1 MKNGIKKLVS
11 LILVLVF
18 SCTMLFGMTACELFN
33 GDTTELNDQIGTL
46 TKQLDDVNAKL
57 LALEA
62 EKALL
67 DSELSD
73 LEAEKESLESEL
85 SDLEAEKESLESE
98 LSDLEAETNEQI
110 SNLNKEKEE
119 LEASEEALRNCLAG
133 IHTFSG
139 ATCTTCGFNRG
150 YTRDGDYI
158 YLGEFPQTL
167 KADDVTITSETD
179 SRGYYLGSDGNYY
192 AAVTADPY
200 VDGMAADPISKS
212 TFTTGASVVDG
223 EVYYFKVEPI
233 RWRIITEENGE
244 ALLLCDSIIASL
256 QYQTDYQFES
266 SAGGYCTTSNGAP
279 SGTYAN
285 NYMYSNVRIWL
296 NETFYE
302 TAFNKIQ
309 QGIVLTTDLDN
320 SAESASPHGIPGN
333 NKCVCENT
341 SDKVF
346 LISMCEATNEAYG
359 FASYTTNDTERRL
372 MTSDY
377 SRAIGAYM
385 DTSADYNGNGWWWTR
400 SPYDTND
407 RFTTNAYL
415 ITEAGR
421 AFFPYDVGSNAGGVV
436 PALIIKLNP

>member
-1 MKNGIKKLVS
+1 MKNRMKKLVS
-11 LILVLVF
+11 LILMLVF
-18 SCTMLFGMTACELFN
+18 SCTMLFGMTACQFSN
-33 GDTTELNDQIGTL
+33 GDTAELNDQIETL
-46 TKQLDDVNAKL
+46 TKQLDDVNTKM

-67 DSELSD
+67 
-73 LEAEKESLESEL
+73 ESEL
-85 SDLEAEKESLESE
+85 SDLET
-98 LSDLEAETNEQI
+98 ETNAQI
-110 SNLNKEKEE
+110 SNLTKEKEE
-119 LEASEEALRNCLAG
+119 LKAKADALSNCLVG
-133 IHTFSG
+133 KHTFSG
-139 ATCTTCGFNRG
+139 AICTICGYDRG

-167 KADDVTITSETD
+167 KADDVTITDTID
-179 SRGYYLGSDGNYY
+179 ARGYYLGSDGNYY

-200 VDGMAADPISKS
+200 VDGMAADPTSKS
-212 TFTTGASVVDG
+212 TFSTGASVVEG
-223 EVYYFKVEPI
+223 TLYYFKVEPI

-256 QYQTDYQFES
+256 HFQTAYEYES

-309 QGIVLTTDLDN
+309 QGVVLTTEVDN
-320 SAESASPHGIPGN
+320 SEESASPYGFPRN

-341 SDKVF
+341 SDKIF
-346 LISMCEATNEAYG
+346 LLSMFEATNEANG
-359 FASYTTNDTERRL
+359 FASYFTSDVARQM

-377 SRAIGAYM
+377 SRATGAYM
-385 DTSADYNGNGWWWTR
+385 DTTEDYNGNGWWWTR
-400 SPYDTND
+400 SPYDSND
-407 RFTTNAYL
+407 RYTTKAYM
-415 ITEAGR
+415 IFETGISS
-421 AFFPYDVGSNAGGVV
+421 PDDVASSAGGVV
-436 PALIIKLNP
+436 PALRIQLNP

>member
-1 MKNGIKKLVS
+1 MKNRMKKLVS
-11 LILVLVF
+11 LILMLVF
-18 SCTMLFGMTACELFN
+18 SCTMLFGMTACQFSN
-33 GDTTELNDQIGTL
+33 GDTAELNDQIETL
-46 TKQLDDVNAKL
+46 TKQLDDVNTKM

-67 DSELSD
+67 
-73 LEAEKESLESEL
+73 ESEL
-85 SDLEAEKESLESE
+85 SDLET
-98 LSDLEAETNEQI
+98 ETNAQI

-119 LEASEEALRNCLAG
+119 LKAMADALSNCLVG
-133 IHTFSG
+133 KHTFSG
-139 ATCTTCGFNRG
+139 AICTICGYDRG

-158 YLGEFPQTL
+158 YFGEFPQTL
-167 KADDVTITSETD
+167 KADDVTITDTID
-179 SRGYYLGSDGNYY
+179 ARGYYLGSDGNYY

-200 VDGMAADPISKS
+200 VDGMAADPTSKS
-212 TFTTGASVVDG
+212 TFSTGASVVEG
-223 EVYYFKVEPI
+223 TVYYFKVEPI

-256 QYQTDYQFES
+256 HYQTAYEYES

-309 QGIVLTTDLDN
+309 QGVVLTTEVDN
-320 SAESASPHGIPGN
+320 SEESASPYGSSRN

-341 SDKVF
+341 SDKIF
-346 LISMCEATNEAYG
+346 LLSICEATNEANG
-359 FASYTTNDTERRL
+359 FASYFTSDVTRQM

-377 SRAIGAYM
+377 SRATGAYM
-385 DTSADYNGNGWWWTR
+385 DTTEDYNGNGWWWTR
-400 SPYDTND
+400 SPYDSND
-407 RFTTNAYL
+407 RYTTKAYM
-415 ITEAGR
+415 IFETGISY
-421 AFFPYDVGSNAGGVV
+421 PDDVASSAGGVV
-436 PALIIKLNP
+436 PALRIQLNP